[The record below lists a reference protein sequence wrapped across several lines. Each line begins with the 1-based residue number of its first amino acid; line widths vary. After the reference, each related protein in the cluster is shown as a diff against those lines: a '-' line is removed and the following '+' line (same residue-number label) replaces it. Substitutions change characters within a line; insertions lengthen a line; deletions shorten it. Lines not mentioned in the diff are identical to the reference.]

1 MKKFLCILSIIAF
14 IYPVSIFAETIE
26 EESQQNLN
34 SSEEIVTLEECVDAS
49 TAKFR
54 TEDDQIIKAK
64 FLAIDTPELNHP
76 TKGTEPFAQEASEY
90 TCATLT
96 TAKEIKLEDDANSKE
111 EDSYGRKMVWVF
123 VDGTLLQD
131 LLVSKGYAK
140 VAYLYGDY
148 KYTTLIQQSETSAK
162 DSQLGIWSEESTTTN
177 IASEDQEKTVTKKKG
192 FFNSLL
198 GAITNFIDNLL
209 ESILKLIEDML

>member
-1 MKKFLCILSIIAF
+1 MKKILCILSIIAF
-14 IYPVSIFAETIE
+14 IFPVSISAETVE

-34 SSEEIVTLEECVDAS
+34 SNEEIVTLEECVDAS

-54 TEDDQIIKAK
+54 TKDDQIIKAK

-76 TKGTEPFAQEASEY
+76 TKGTEPFGQEASKY
-90 TCATLT
+90 TCTTLT
-96 TAKEIKLEDDANSKE
+96 TAEKIKLEYDVNSKE

-131 LLVSKGYAK
+131 LLVSNGYAK
-140 VAYLYGDY
+140 VGHLYDDY
-148 KYTTLIQQSETSAK
+148 KYTTMIQQSEISAK
-162 DSQLGIWSEESTTTN
+162 DSQLGIWSEESTTTD
-177 IASEDQEKTVTKKKG
+177 IASEDQEQEVTEKKG
-192 FFNSLL
+192 FLNSLL

-209 ESILKLIEDML
+209 ESILKWIEDML